1 MCEAL
6 ENKTMR
12 IPPEEKKRRE
22 YVSRPFKNREEVEK
36 YVKKILDLMDKEEYQ
51 ESYHKAQLFYPK
63 LEIAIMDKI
72 IEQTQNSK
80 KQEEVQK
87 TKPC

>member
-1 MCEAL
+1 
-6 ENKTMR
+6 MR

-22 YVSRPFKNREEVEK
+22 YVSRPFKSRKEMEK
-36 YVKKILDLMDKEEYQ
+36 SMKEILDLMDKEDYQ
-51 ESYHKAQLFYPK
+51 EAYNKMILFSPK
-63 LEIAIMDKI
+63 LEITIVDKI